1 MGDHGGVHVGLA
13 ITLATAA
20 VAVNHGTITVGRGAA
35 GARLDMTHAQVVAKL
50 GPPLAENGNGVM
62 SYRPETANSIFD
74 VYRYLQRPRHV
85 RMFILAGFTGQSWK
99 LRDGNAI
106 FARHSIA
113 RLYKH
118 YGKRVH
124 RRHDAV
130 TDDRMY
136 VIKSR
141 YKHRPVETQFEVDR
155 FSRSKARVL
164 DVFILFTDR
173 PA

>member
-1 MGDHGGVHVGLA
+1 MGDDDDVHVGVA
-13 ITLATAA
+13 VTLATAA
-20 VAVNHGTITVGRGAA
+20 VAVGHGTITLGRGAA
-35 GARLDMTHAQVVAKL
+35 GARLGMTRAQVVDKL
-50 GPPLAENGNGVM
+50 GKPSYENANGLM
-62 SYRPETANSIFD
+62 SYQPTEANSIFD
-74 VYRYLQRPRHV
+74 VYRYLDTKRV

-124 RRHDAV
+124 RAHDD
-130 TDDRMY
+130 TGDRWY
-136 VIKSR
+136 AIKGR
-141 YKHRPVETQFEVDR
+141 FHHRPVVTEFHVDR

>member
-1 MGDHGGVHVGLA
+1 MGDHGAVHVGVAL
-13 ITLATAA
+13 TLATAA
-20 VAVNHGTITVGRGAA
+20 LAVNHGTITVGRGAA

-50 GPPLAENGNGVM
+50 GAPLAENGNGVM
-62 SYRPETANSIFD
+62 SYQPDSASSIFD
-74 VYRYLQRPRHV
+74 VYRYLQRPKHV
-85 RMFILAGFTGQSWK
+85 RMFILAGFKGRSWK

-124 RRHDAV
+124 RAS
-130 TDDRMY
+130 DDTGDRWY

-141 YKHRPVETQFEVDR
+141 FHHRPVSTEFHVDR